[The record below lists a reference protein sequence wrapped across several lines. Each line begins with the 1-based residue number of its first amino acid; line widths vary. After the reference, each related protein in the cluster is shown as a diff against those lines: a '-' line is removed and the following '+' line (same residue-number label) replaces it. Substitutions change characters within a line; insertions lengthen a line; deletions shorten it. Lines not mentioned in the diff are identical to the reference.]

1 MTTVAYRDKTS
12 VMHALAERVARRGTP
27 ISAMIE
33 IADRCNEVCVHC
45 YQVQGQKGEMTTEQ
59 VFTVLE
65 ELAAMGVLLL
75 TISGGEATLR
85 GDFLDIVR
93 RAREL
98 EFAVKLYTN
107 GLTMTP
113 ELADELARLAV
124 QEAQISLYSHRADL
138 HDWVTRVPGSWSRT
152 TNAVRL
158 LRARRIAVVVKT
170 PLMTINSSRED
181 RDAYVALAAAL
192 DADWAFDP
200 SVNGRE
206 DDDRSP
212 EAFRIPD
219 DAYVELLRDRHVNDP
234 ARGLAPMQPASG
246 AMCGACSAS
255 IVVEPNGEVRPCSA
269 FTVPLGDAI
278 TDGIAASYTHSAAA
292 KGIRG
297 LSWETTLG
305 CASCEINGHC
315 HRCHANSRLE
325 SGDARAPYPS
335 ACRSARLHYA
345 AAIEGE
351 VVVESTDGDESGV
364 GPYAVLSHGRLRR
377 VPYQQTDADRALLA
391 ALPFLARAPGESP
404 TPIAPGDLVQ
414 IRRPGKKPT
423 LEQVP
428 AATKP
433 AAT

>member
-12 VMHALAERVARRGTP
+12 VMRALSERVARRGVP

-59 VFTVLE
+59 VFAVLE
-65 ELAAMGVLLL
+65 ELATMGVLIL

-85 GDFLDIVR
+85 ADFLAIVR

-98 EFAVKLYTN
+98 GFAVKLYTN

-113 ELADELARLAV
+113 ELADELAALAV
-124 QEAQISLYSHRADL
+124 HEAQISLYSHRADL
-138 HDWVTRVPGSWSRT
+138 HDWVTRVPGSWEKT

-170 PLMTINSSRED
+170 PLMTFNSSRED
-181 RDAYVALAAAL
+181 RDAYVALAACL

-219 DAYVELLRDRHVNDP
+219 DAYVSLLRDKQVNDP
-234 ARGLAPMQPASG
+234 VRGLAPMQPDGA

-269 FTVPLGDAI
+269 FTVPLGNAL
-278 TDGIAASYTHSAAA
+278 TEGIAASYSRGEAAQ
-292 KGIRG
+292 GIRS
-297 LSWETTLG
+297 LSWATTLG
-305 CASCEINGHC
+305 CATCEINGHC
-315 HRCHANSRLE
+315 HRCHANARLE
-325 SGDARAPYPS
+325 AGDARAPYAS

-345 AAIEGE
+345 AAIDRE
-351 VVVESTDGDESGV
+351 VVVETDGADV
-364 GPYAVLSHGRLRR
+364 GPYTVVSAGVLR
-377 VPYQQTDADRALLA
+377 QQAYEPTDADRARLV
-391 ALPFLARAPGESP
+391 ALPFLARAAGATPAPIGPGE
-404 TPIAPGDLVQ
+404 LVQ
-414 IRRPGKKPT
+414 IRRPGKKPA

-433 AAT
+433 VAT